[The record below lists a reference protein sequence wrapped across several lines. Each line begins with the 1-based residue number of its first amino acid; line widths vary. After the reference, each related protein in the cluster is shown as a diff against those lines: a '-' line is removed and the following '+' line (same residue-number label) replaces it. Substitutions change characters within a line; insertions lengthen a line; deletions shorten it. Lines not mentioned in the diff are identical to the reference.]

1 MGALSGAFCALTVAI
16 VNNGNCIR
24 NRPGDD
30 SDAAGL
36 VHGLEP
42 GLLLGSDPSGGDLDL
57 DAGEDGQAGADHG
70 LGDGDGAP
78 ADQVSGSTGK
88 AEGDEPTGAGIWE
101 AAAVVSVE
109 PQVWPGAH
117 GKSDLLLKV
126 GFTGRHSSP
135 LGACAQSC
143 ATRQGFHSIQST

>member
-1 MGALSGAFCALTVAI
+1 MSGAFCALTVAI

-24 NRPGDD
+24 NRPGNA
-30 SDAAGL
+30 SDATGL
-36 VHGLEP
+36 EDGLEP
-42 GLLLGSDPSGGDLDL
+42 CLLLGPDPSGGDLDL

-101 AAAVVSVE
+101 AADLVAEDASLGV
-109 PQVWPGAH
+109 GADRQA
-117 GKSDLLLKV
+117 DLLLE
-126 GFTGRHSSP
+126 GGLGISHACLGGRSAHV
-135 LGACAQSC
+135 
-143 ATRQGFHSIQST
+143 

>member
-1 MGALSGAFCALTVAI
+1 MSGAFCALTVAI

-30 SDAAGL
+30 SDASCAL
-36 VHGLEP
+36 DRLEP

-78 ADQVSGSTGK
+78 ADQISRSAGQ
-88 AEGDEPTGAGIWE
+88 AEGDEATGAGIWE

-109 PQVWPGAH
+109 PQVWPGADRQA
-117 GKSDLLLKV
+117 DLLLE
-126 GFTGRHSSP
+126 GGLGISHACLGGRSAHV
-135 LGACAQSC
+135 
-143 ATRQGFHSIQST
+143 